1 MPGTVLALVTKMS
14 AGAVSPQGVY
24 SLVGKSEQMMTNISC
39 HVSAV
44 GCVAGRL
51 NLVWNGISKAYGGS
65 DSWGVSEEDS
75 SIRGGEKGWHSG
87 TGNGVWG
94 VGRNTVH
101 WKETTTKTLD
111 EGLDWVRLSEVKSD
125 IKWDSKSRQGLGSE
139 DSKANSNR
147 KQFKDFN
154 RKMTIKFSLL
164 K

>member
-1 MPGTVLALVTKMS
+1 MPGTVLALVRKMS

-75 SIRGGEKGWHSG
+75 SIRGGERGWHSG
-87 TGNGVWG
+87 HREWCMG
-94 VGRNTVH
+94 GR
-101 WKETTTKTLD
+101 KEHGALKRNNNQNP
-111 EGLDWVRLSEVKSD
+111 GWRP
-125 IKWDSKSRQGLGSE
+125 GLGQAE
-139 DSKANSNR
+139 WGEEWYKMGLK
-147 KQFKDFN
+147 KQAGARFWG
-154 RKMTIKFSLL
+154 L
-164 K
+164 KSQQQ